1 MDRYLLSQRTCLSA
15 LATILA
21 CCLTAFAGADPKQEP
36 AQDNAPVTVEN
47 FGKVNDHIN
56 GADSQ
61 KVTSIDDWAPSELRR
76 YLICAV
82 IASLPLG
89 R

>member
-47 FGKVNDHIN
+47 FGKVNDHI
-56 GADSQ
+56 
-61 KVTSIDDWAPSELRR
+61 
-76 YLICAV
+76 
-82 IASLPLG
+82 
-89 R
+89 